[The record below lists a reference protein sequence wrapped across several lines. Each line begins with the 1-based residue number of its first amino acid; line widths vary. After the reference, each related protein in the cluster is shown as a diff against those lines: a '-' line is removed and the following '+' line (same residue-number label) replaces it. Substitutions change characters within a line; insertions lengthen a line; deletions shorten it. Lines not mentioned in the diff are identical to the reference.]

1 MYSSF
6 TIQQTQSR
14 RKLESEPLVV
24 STPGSIEDPWL

>member
-14 RKLESEPLVV
+14 RKLEREPLIV
-24 STPGSIEDPWL
+24 STPGSKNP